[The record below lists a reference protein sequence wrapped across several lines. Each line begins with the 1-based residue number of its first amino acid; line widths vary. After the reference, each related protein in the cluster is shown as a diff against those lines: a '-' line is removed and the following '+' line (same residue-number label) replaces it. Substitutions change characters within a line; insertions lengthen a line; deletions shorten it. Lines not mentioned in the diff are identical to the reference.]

1 MAHKTLRIA
10 LLAGAMA
17 FAASGGAT
25 AATASAGM
33 LADTCAGCHG
43 TDGASAGPA
52 SPIIAGISK
61 DYFIELM
68 EGFSSGDVPSTIMGR
83 IAKGYT
89 EEEINAMAEFFSS
102 KPFVKAKQ
110 DFDPKLA
117 ENGAKL
123 HDKYCEKCHA
133 EGGSSAEDDSGI
145 LNGQW
150 QPYLKWTMADFM
162 AGKREAPKKM
172 KKQVDKLNEKFGE
185 KGLEALF
192 NYYAAGK

>member
-1 MAHKTLRIA
+1 MAHKTFKYA
-10 LLAGAMA
+10 LLTGALA
-17 FAASGGAT
+17 L
-25 AATASAGM
+25 TASAGAVAGATATL
-33 LADTCAGCHG
+33 LADSCAGCHG
-43 TDGASAGPA
+43 TDGASFGPA
-52 SPIIAGISK
+52 TPTIAGISQ

-68 EGFSSGDVPSTIMGR
+68 ENFASGEVPSTIMGR

-89 EEEINAMAEFFSS
+89 EAQIEAMAGFFSA

-110 DFDPKLA
+110 DTDAAQA

-150 QPYLKWTMADFM
+150 RPYLAWTLSDFEV
-162 AGKREAPKKM
+162 GKREAPKKM
-172 KKQVDKLNEKFGE
+172 KKKLDQLIGKYGDKGID
-185 KGLEALF
+185 ALL